1 MSREYPK
8 ANCNNCCKKD
18 VCRYIE
24 EKNKIGR
31 ELEEIINKIESNTL
45 PLDESMVL
53 FEEGRK
59 LIKEVNELLKETE
72 EKIVNIVKDN

>member
-1 MSREYPK
+1 MSREYPYPK

-31 ELEEIINKIESNTL
+31 ELEEIVNNQNILTMN
-45 PLDESMVL
+45 L
-53 FEEGRK
+53 FCSFFQEEPSITRHF
-59 LIKEVNELLKETE
+59 LNSQ
-72 EKIVNIVKDN
+72 N

>member
-1 MSREYPK
+1 MSKEYPK

-31 ELEEIINKIESNTL
+31 ELEEIINNQNILTIS
-45 PLDESMVL
+45 L
-53 FEEGRK
+53 FCSFFQEEPSIPRHF
-59 LIKEVNELLKETE
+59 LNSP
-72 EKIVNIVKDN
+72 N

>member
-1 MSREYPK
+1 MSGEYPK

-31 ELEEIINKIESNTL
+31 ELEEIINNQKILTMS
-45 PLDESMVL
+45 L
-53 FEEGRK
+53 FCSFFQEEVGQ
-59 LIKEVNELLKETE
+59 
-72 EKIVNIVKDN
+72 

>member
-31 ELEEIINKIESNTL
+31 ELEEIINNQNILTMS
-45 PLDESMVL
+45 L
-53 FEEGRK
+53 FCSFFQEEPSITRHF
-59 LIKEVNELLKETE
+59 LNST
-72 EKIVNIVKDN
+72 N

>member
-31 ELEEIINKIESNTL
+31 ELEEIINNQNILTMSLFCSFFQEESSITRHFLN
-45 PLDESMVL
+45 SQ
-53 FEEGRK
+53 
-59 LIKEVNELLKETE
+59 N
-72 EKIVNIVKDN
+72 

>member
-31 ELEEIINKIESNTL
+31 ELEEIINNQTILTMS
-45 PLDESMVL
+45 L
-53 FEEGRK
+53 FCSFFQEEVGITRHF
-59 LIKEVNELLKETE
+59 LNNL
-72 EKIVNIVKDN
+72 N